1 MPQTFT
7 ASLHL
12 YMAQKKSHKRPAG
25 SHIQP
30 KKPVTFIKLVGYP
43 VSMFAILTIVDWKP
57 FKIYM
62 QEGGYFLKI
71 NDDNPVVVRLSVV
84 S

>member
-1 MPQTFT
+1 
-7 ASLHL
+7 
-12 YMAQKKSHKRPAG
+12 
-25 SHIQP
+25 
-30 KKPVTFIKLVGYP
+30 
-43 VSMFAILTIVDWKP
+43 MFAILTIVDWKP